1 MTDLRKEEGLE
12 QTIAVHEYFLYV
24 YWNPQIISQGDIS
37 SSARK
42 EKSLVISFLKH
53 FKKMFEM
60 VMTFNWVSQ
69 KLVLGL
75 GQNNTLALPS
85 TQLLFIVL
93 QSMAIL
99 SQALHIQSEGKP
111 YSQYTYRESLKGS
124 LKSYEN
130 YYLVNTTTL
139 KDDPIYS

>member
-1 MTDLRKEEGLE
+1 
-12 QTIAVHEYFLYV
+12 
-24 YWNPQIISQGDIS
+24 
-37 SSARK
+37 
-42 EKSLVISFLKH
+42 
-53 FKKMFEM
+53 
-60 VMTFNWVSQ
+60 
-69 KLVLGL
+69 
-75 GQNNTLALPS
+75 
-85 TQLLFIVL
+85 
-93 QSMAIL
+93 MAIL